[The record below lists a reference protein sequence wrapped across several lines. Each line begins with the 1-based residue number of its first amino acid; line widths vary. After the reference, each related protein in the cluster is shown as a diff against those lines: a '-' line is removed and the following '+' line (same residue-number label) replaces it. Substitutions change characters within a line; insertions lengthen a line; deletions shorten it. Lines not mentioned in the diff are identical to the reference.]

1 MQMQNQKLIT
11 KSTNPAQM
19 STTKK
24 YLVGM
29 FDDDHTLMH
38 AVESVRKSGIQI
50 TDVYTP
56 FPVHGLEHSMGLRPT
71 KLHTA
76 GFIFGATGFTV
87 ALSMITFANHF
98 NYPTNFGGKPT
109 WALPAWVPIIFE
121 HTVLF
126 ASVGMVITFYYLCNM
141 WPGKQPAIVDARTT
155 DDHFAMTFDIE
166 HADESYIAQV
176 TELLKEEGA
185 VEIFQ
190 KEV

>member
-1 MQMQNQKLIT
+1 
-11 KSTNPAQM
+11 M

-38 AVESVRKSGIQI
+38 AVDTVRSSGITI

-56 FPVHGLEHSMGLRPT
+56 FPVHGLEHKMGLRPT

-76 GFIFGATGFTV
+76 GFVFGATGLTT

-109 WALPAWVPIIFE
+109 FALPAWIPIIFE

-126 ASVGMVITFYYLCNM
+126 ASVGMVIAFYYLCNM
-141 WPGKQPAIVDARTT
+141 YPGKQPAIIDPRTT
-155 DDHFAMTFDIE
+155 DDLFAMTFEIDS
-166 HADESYIAQV
+166 ADQDYIQQV
-176 TELLKEEGA
+176 SGLLKQEGA
-185 VEIFQ
+185 VEIFE
-190 KEV
+190 KEI